1 VNCPAINDE
10 EYYFSK
16 RGACM
21 TFNDELG
28 SLLTLINES
37 PESRVLDREFKPKE
51 RINLRQL
58 ESNGLIKVL
67 SYGFDIYW
75 TITPKGIESLNNE

>member
-1 VNCPAINDE
+1 
-10 EYYFSK
+10 
-16 RGACM
+16 M
-21 TFNDELG
+21 TLQDELG
-28 SLLTLINES
+28 SLLALINEA
-37 PESRVLDREFKPKE
+37 PESRILDREFKPKE

-75 TITPKGIESLNNE
+75 SITPKGIESLNNK

>member
-1 VNCPAINDE
+1 MMTLE
-10 EYYFSK
+10 E
-16 RGACM
+16 
-21 TFNDELG
+21 ELG
-28 SLLTLINES
+28 SLLVLINES
-37 PESRVLDREFKPKE
+37 PESRILDREFKPKE

-75 TITPKGIESLNNE
+75 AMTPKGIESLNNE